1 MVNGVPCGH
10 KCRRRYINDSD
21 AVHSAA
27 GAERKNGMTEGNRK
41 NSDELGSK
49 TACRAAAMIA
59 MSESREQEN
68 DMKEKLLGRGIKAA
82 AVDFGGDFSTAV
94 QKVLERTVVA
104 AKREGIIADE
114 HAEEGA
120 AAGAA
125 HEAVQ
130 QIINK
135 CIGLNLG
142 GKIGIARC
150 GSHIAVCLFFAIG
163 LLNLND
169 VVIGIGHRA
178 V

>member
-1 MVNGVPCGH
+1 MDI
-10 KCRRRYINDSD
+10 KDT
-21 AVHSAA
+21 
-27 GAERKNGMTEGNRK
+27 KKM
-41 NSDELGSK
+41 SDESGSK
-49 TACRAAAMIA
+49 TACRAAAMMA
-59 MSESREQEN
+59 MSETREQEN
-68 DMKEKLLGRGIKAA
+68 SLKNSFKEQGILAA
-82 AVDFGGDFSTAV
+82 AVDFGGEFSTAV

-104 AKREGIIADE
+104 AKREGIIDDE

-135 CIGLNLG
+135 CVGLNLG

-150 GSHIAVCLFFAIG
+150 GSHISVCLFFAIG